1 MKFVGMTRDVSCR
14 VPNGALAPLHNQH
27 PLNSI
32 LPMAGQ
38 GGETKLY
45 FAQGP
50 PLLSPGRGSS
60 YTQLRSNVSWFLS
73 FLCRER
79 KVPWGFRD

>member
-1 MKFVGMTRDVSCR
+1 MKFVGMTRDVSCW

-38 GGETKLY
+38 AGETKLY

-60 YTQLRSNVSWFLS
+60 YTQFRSNVSWFLS